1 VICVI
6 IHHCNR
12 KKIVAFQNL
21 LGHPLCMAL
30 VRHKWNTFGRYV
42 YYTNLLLY
50 VVFLLALSD
59 YCILT
64 PAPYSAK
71 NIAKRSERNKS
82 VSNERYSEIWGKCL
96 KDQLWIS
103 ITYYRLISINNHNL
117 CNSLEFNEMSLENN
131 TSHWLQAHNY
141 SSGESCDS
149 FKTFLNEQ
157 QYILKQ
163 DVRALAGKWIVVI
176 LAVFH
181 LLKECFQLANVSTK
195 ILST

>member
-1 VICVI
+1 MQKTSPKD
-6 IHHCNR
+6 R
-12 KKIVAFQNL
+12 KKIKVSRMR
-21 LGHPLCMAL
+21 GT
-30 VRHKWNTFGRYV
+30 VRFNV
-42 YYTNLLLY
+42 
-50 VVFLLALSD
+50 
-59 YCILT
+59 
-64 PAPYSAK
+64 
-71 NIAKRSERNKS
+71 
-82 VSNERYSEIWGKCL
+82 GKCL

-195 ILST
+195 ILSTYNFKF